1 MMRRIGHHFVTI
13 ILLNLSVPIT
23 TSVPIKRFDQPSFH
37 AVDEVVTGI
46 AFDVHNEFGRYLD
59 ERPYKTELHRRF
71 AACGFQSVREMKI
84 TLSLDDFAKDY
95 FVDFLINAGVI
106 LETNP
111 VEVIASALNL
121 LPV

>member
-1 MMRRIGHHFVTI
+1 MPITS
-13 ILLNLSVPIT
+13 SVPIQQ
-23 TSVPIKRFDQPSFH
+23 FDQPSFH

-59 ERPYKTELHRRF
+59 ERLYQTELDERF
-71 AACGFQSVREMKI
+71 AAREFNSVREMKI

-106 LETNP
+106 LESLQNSP
-111 VEVIASALNL
+111 SRNRSGRPAV
-121 LPV
+121 